1 MRNDER
7 FIVAFNKIEKFFDQQ
22 LNDSRYVP
30 FYRAVQRLRKTNAV
44 INRYHNDLLE
54 FSELRNAIVHERT
67 DHHYTIADPHD
78 DIVDS
83 IEKIANELT
92 APKSVMK
99 LFAKTLRTVQAD
111 LSVKEVLTIIKET
124 EFSQFPVYRSKQF
137 LGLLTDK
144 AILHWIAHH
153 MNGDVEVL
161 LGTKV
166 IKLIDDDAIYDT
178 NYRFIER
185 EMSIYQAEDIF
196 INAIKKHKRLDALL
210 ITETGEPHER
220 LLGMITPNDLIHIP

>member
-7 FIVAFNKIEKFFDQQ
+7 FIVAFNKIEKFFDQE

-30 FYRAVQRLRKTNAV
+30 FYRAVQRLRKSNAV
-44 INRYHNDLLE
+44 IDRYHSDLLE

-78 DIVDS
+78 DVVTA
-83 IEKIANELT
+83 IEKIASELT
-92 APKSVMK
+92 APKTVRK
-99 LFAKTLRTVQAD
+99 LFSKTLRTVQAD
-111 LSVKEVLTIIKET
+111 LTVKEVLTIIKET

-144 AILHWIAHH
+144 AILHWIAHQ
-153 MNGDVEVL
+153 MNGNFETL
-161 LGTKV
+161 LQTKV

-178 NYRFIER
+178 NYRFIGQ

-196 INAIKKHKRLDALL
+196 IKAIKQHKRLDALL
-210 ITETGEPHER
+210 ITESGEAHER
-220 LLGMITPNDLIHIP
+220 LLGMITPNDLIQIP